1 MAKKLAVTKDV
12 QGFVVS
18 QLEGARKRL
27 QALEKKLVKRGRAQQ
42 KEIEA
47 LVKNIRTGKPIKLIE
62 KQATAAT
69 AELKKRFD
77 ALQNQALSSL
87 GVATQAEITQIYREL
102 TKLSKKLD
110 GLVTKKAT
118 LSLSA

>member
-18 QLEGARKRL
+18 QIEGARKRL
-27 QALEKKLVKRGRAQQ
+27 QVLEKKLVRRGRGQQ

-47 LVKNIRTGKPIKLIE
+47 LVKNLRSGKPIKLLE

-77 ALQNQALSSL
+77 ALQNQALASI
-87 GVATQAEITQIYREL
+87 GVATQAEIAQIYREL